1 MNFERKQALNNVDF
15 FFSEEEDWP
24 ENCMSLGG
32 ATEKKEGFQIQ
43 SQLELLIGTYEADHG
58 RKTAN
63 LSHEKQTGFS
73 FEDDDGGHLILSPRK
88 GSKCD
93 SEEER
98 IYDDEG
104 NKFSTFPLNSGAKNF
119 KKVDLH
125 KFGSEKQD
133 GDTWSA
139 VTKETEELVHLN
151 ENAGC
156 SSSHVSYS
164 RGNKF
169 SKGGK
174 TKAKPKFS
182 FRFQSNKE
190 DSFGP
195 FITNEKGSRSSEVD
209 QVPEGLEAIEHKT
222 MEGAIAE
229 FVDDF
234 HGEKLKETEIHAVQ
248 GDRTV
253 GHGCSKYSVA
263 ELLNDLQEKNGLL
276 GGKSKMCCR
285 RKGRRVQL
293 VIKKNISTSEDRT
306 MQNEDPDEPMAS
318 GPSTDDEANM
328 QTTRLNVSEAER
340 KTMADRFHDALGA
353 ASVNDEASLFVV
365 PKPSGTGLFGKLQRV
380 MQSEKERDMNFL
392 KKLQIGASPNYEA
405 SCIDVKILSR
415 FFEAKLTVCNCS
427 LVENEESSQQG
438 ESYQILKECR
448 RRLNTVIFSSRTC
461 GDVELEVANLIRIH
475 PPWKEVQVTGSDKII
490 ILATYFS
497 QMSI

>member
-1 MNFERKQALNNVDF
+1 MFPENPESDQSI
-15 FFSEEEDWP
+15 SEEEDWP
-24 ENCMSLGG
+24 QNCISLGG

-73 FEDDDGGHLILSPRK
+73 FEDDDEMSVFHNGGHLILSPRK
-88 GSKCD
+88 GSKCN
-93 SEEER
+93 SEER
-98 IYDDEG
+98 VYDDE
-104 NKFSTFPLNSGAKNF
+104 
-119 KKVDLH
+119 KVDLH
-125 KFGSEKQD
+125 KFGSAKQD

-174 TKAKPKFS
+174 TKSKPKFS

-195 FITNEKGSRSSEVD
+195 FITNEKSSRSSKVD

-229 FVDDF
+229 FVDGF

-248 GDRTV
+248 GDQTV
-253 GHGCSKYSVA
+253 GHGCSKHSVA

-318 GPSTDDEANM
+318 GPSSDDEANM
-328 QTTRLNVSEAER
+328 QNTRLNVSEAER

-353 ASVNDEASLFVV
+353 ASVNDEAPLFVV

-448 RRLNTVIFSSRTC
+448 RRLNTVIFSSRAC

-475 PPWKEVQVTGSDKII
+475 PAWKEVQVTGSDKII